1 MIKSYNNFLLASDM
15 DGTLI
20 GTDGRISEENKQAL
34 ADFTARDG
42 HFAIATGRTPSNAA
56 PFLTDLAINTP
67 CVFYNGAMLADMATG
82 EVFKSCRLQGRIW
95 RDFAAHCLQRFPQ
108 ACIEVYT
115 ADQCYILSAPE
126 QDDPRLA
133 KEYSAYCHTTLAAV
147 AALDWLK
154 FFVCAP
160 KPVLESVRREADK
173 CGILSVSTS
182 FFSAA
187 TYLEFVGQDV
197 SKGHMLEALRRLPG
211 NAGRYVVAAG
221 DFANDDEMLRRADC
235 GVAPANALPETKAA
249 ADRIGPDC
257 DHHLWAYIIHEIL
270 PEL

>member
-1 MIKSYNNFLLASDM
+1 MRSYKEFLLVSDM
-15 DGTLI
+15 DGTLLASDKTI
-20 GTDGRISEENKQAL
+20 SAENRAAIEAFVAGGGR
-34 ADFTARDG
+34 
-42 HFAIATGRTPSNAA
+42 FAIATGRMADNAA
-56 PFLTDLAINTP
+56 EYAPNLPVNSPGI
-67 CVFYNGAMLADMATG
+67 FYNGAMLADMATG